1 MKALKEN
8 RIGRFCVAGILL
20 HQAPAAVVQ
29 ILSGGIVVRAEWLG
43 YRDQIDYV
51 MYHDAFAPTEKFA
64 QAPLYECTIKDLV
77 GGKYHV
83 EWKRIE

>member
-1 MKALKEN
+1 MKAIDQN
-8 RIGRFCVAGILL
+8 RIGRFYVRSILL
-20 HQAPAAVVQ
+20 HQAPAAVVHV
-29 ILSGGIVVRAEWLG
+29 LAGGIVVRAEHLD
-43 YRDQIDYV
+43 YRGQIEYV
-51 MYHDAFAPTEKFA
+51 MYHDAFAPSEKFA